1 MREKIKSNK
10 TIALVSN
17 TSWSLY
23 NFRLGLIRHLKS
35 RGFRIV
41 VIAPKDAFTAKLIAE
56 GIDYKEV
63 EIFNYGTNP
72 LNEIK
77 LIFHLIQLYKEIKP
91 DLIFHYT
98 IKPNI
103 YGSIAARYCRIPSII
118 ITTGLGHLFE
128 FKNWM
133 VRTITLFLYRIA
145 CHLSKESWFLNS
157 NDLDVFVY
165 KLIVKKSKTLILKS
179 EGIDLE
185 WFSPGSSK
193 KNSNKTVFLFA
204 GRLLLDKGILH
215 YCDAAEI
222 IKKRHSNVEFHVL
235 GFVDQSNPNS
245 IAYEYLLQ
253 WQKKKLIKYLGETT
267 DVRPYLINCDCLVF
281 PSFYR
286 EGVSRVLM
294 EASAME
300 RPIITTDNVGC
311 REVVDHGINGLLIPT
326 KNVPELVDAMEEFV
340 KMNKS
345 DREIMGK
352 AGRRKMARE
361 FDEKIVFAVYD
372 QAISRYLENYEP
384 GNKVINVNNG

>member
-1 MREKIKSNK
+1 M
-10 TIALVSN
+10 
-17 TSWSLY
+17 
-23 NFRLGLIRHLKS
+23 
-35 RGFRIV
+35 
-41 VIAPKDAFTAKLIAE
+41 
-56 GIDYKEV
+56 
-63 EIFNYGTNP
+63 
-72 LNEIK
+72 
-77 LIFHLIQLYKEIKP
+77 
-91 DLIFHYT
+91 
-98 IKPNI
+98 
-103 YGSIAARYCRIPSII
+103 
-118 ITTGLGHLFE
+118 
-128 FKNWM
+128 
-133 VRTITLFLYRIA
+133 
-145 CHLSKESWFLNS
+145 
-157 NDLDVFVY
+157 
-165 KLIVKKSKTLILKS
+165 
-179 EGIDLE
+179 
-185 WFSPGSSK
+185 
-193 KNSNKTVFLFA
+193 
-204 GRLLLDKGILH
+204 
-215 YCDAAEI
+215 
-222 IKKRHSNVEFHVL
+222 

-361 FDEKIVFAVYD
+361 FDEKIVFASYD